1 MASTAALNEKDHT
14 TLGLSES
21 GPLAYARGSVDLQSR
36 PECHL
41 LFDPS
46 QSITAEQFGIIRAR
60 LLNAR
65 SKTGI
70 RSLLVTS
77 PEKRDGKTFTSLNL
91 AISLAQLE
99 NERILLIDGDLRLKG
114 ITRILELGQKT
125 GLAGYLQRF
134 APAQE
139 CIHTTSLS
147 HLYVVPAGNIVGTSL
162 PAILEGPRMPSFL
175 NTAGQEFDF
184 IIVDSV
190 PVLAPIAD
198 FELLLAA
205 CDRALLVVSLR
216 KTARG
221 AVDLTSQRVGNKLLG
236 VVINNAE
243 FDKRAD
249 YHASYVDTKDI
260 R

>member
-21 GPLAYARGSVDLQSR
+21 GPLAYAGESVELRSR
-36 PECHL
+36 PGCPL
-41 LFDPS
+41 LVDPG
-46 QSITAEQFGIIRAR
+46 QSVTAEQFGIIRTR

-91 AISLAQLE
+91 AISLAQLQ

-114 ITRILELGQKT
+114 ITRNLELGQKV
-125 GLAGYLQRF
+125 GFADYLQRF
-134 APAQE
+134 APFQA
-139 CIHTTSLS
+139 CIHATSLS
-147 HLYVVPAGNIVGTSL
+147 HLCIVPAGNVMGTSL
-162 PAILEGPRMPSFL
+162 PAILEGQPLPNFL
-175 NTAGQEFDF
+175 NTAGQEFDL

-205 CDRALLVVSLR
+205 CDGALLVVHLR

-221 AVDLTSQRVGNKLLG
+221 AVDVTSQRLGNKLLG

-243 FDKRAD
+243 FDKHAD
-249 YHASYVDTKDI
+249 YHASYVDT
-260 R
+260 RG